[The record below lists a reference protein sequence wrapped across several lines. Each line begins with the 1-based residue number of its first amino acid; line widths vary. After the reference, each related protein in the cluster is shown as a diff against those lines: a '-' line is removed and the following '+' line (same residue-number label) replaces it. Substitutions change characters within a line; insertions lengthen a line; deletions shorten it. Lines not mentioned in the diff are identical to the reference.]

1 MEKQCSRPRVLRIE
15 TVQGDPYSIAGRELI
30 PVARVVSFG
39 KASATVGAHQVGGQ
53 GGGFV
58 SIKPVA
64 VWVRTPAG
72 ERRIALQ
79 DGSAA
84 AVRDML
90 AIAIAATLF
99 FSAIRWLARRM
110 RRLAIS

>member
-30 PVARVVSFG
+30 PIARVVSFG
-39 KASATVGAHQVGGQ
+39 KASATIGANQVGGQ

-72 ERRIALQ
+72 ERRISLQ
-79 DGSAA
+79 DGSAT

-110 RRLAIS
+110 RRLAIR